1 MKTSYTC
8 YFFDPEIRLVGQE
21 CFHANSDAEATD
33 RAKALLFER
42 KSSQFELWESMRYVR
57 SEVAESE
64 APVDHPGLSLG
75 VRELAAAFA

>member
-8 YFFDPEIRLVGQE
+8 YFFDPDVRLVGQE
-21 CFHANSDAEATD
+21 CFHANSDAEAAD

-42 KSSQFELWESMRYVR
+42 KSAQFELWESMRYVR

-64 APVDHPGLSLG
+64 APNHPGLSLG

>member
-8 YFFDPEIRLVGQE
+8 YFFDPDIRLVGQE
-21 CFHANSDAEATD
+21 CFHANGDAEATD
-33 RAKALLFER
+33 RAKALSFER
-42 KSSQFELWESMRYVR
+42 KSAQFELWESMRYVR

-64 APVDHPGLSLG
+64 APDHPGLSLG

>member
-8 YFFDPEIRLVGQE
+8 YFLDEDSKLAGRE
-21 CFHANSDAEATD
+21 CFHANSDEEAIA

-42 KSSQFELWESMRYVR
+42 KSSQFELWESMRYVC

-64 APVDHPGLSLG
+64 APVEYSSPSLC
-75 VRELAAAFA
+75 VRELAGAFA

>member
-8 YFFDPEIRLVGQE
+8 YFFDADVRLVGQE

-42 KSSQFELWESMRYVR
+42 NSSQFELWESMRYVR
-57 SEVAESE
+57 SEIAESE
-64 APVDHPGLSLG
+64 ATIDHLG
-75 VRELAAAFA
+75 PSPDVRELAAAFA

>member
-1 MKTSYTC
+1 MILQLEANR
-8 YFFDPEIRLVGQE
+8 DQDVRLASLE
-21 CFHANSDAEATD
+21 FFHANSDADAIA
-33 RAKALLFER
+33 RAKALSFER

>member
-8 YFFDPEIRLVGQE
+8 YFFDPDVRLVGQE
-21 CFHANSDAEATD
+21 CFHANSDAEAAD

-42 KSSQFELWESMRYVR
+42 KSAQFELWESMRYVR
-57 SEVAESE
+57 SEVAESV
-64 APVDHPGLSLG
+64 APNHPGLSLG